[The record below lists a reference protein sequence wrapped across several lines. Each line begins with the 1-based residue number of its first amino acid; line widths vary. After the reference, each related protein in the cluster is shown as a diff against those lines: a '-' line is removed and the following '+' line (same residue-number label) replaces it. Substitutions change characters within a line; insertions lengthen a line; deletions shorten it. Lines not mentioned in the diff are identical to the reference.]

1 MKVVVERPVRADAER
16 LWGFVGRVAD
26 WADLLPTVDEVTIV
40 DDGPTPHVGARYA
53 LRQPGLP
60 RLVYEVTKYVPQ
72 EHFTWVASAPGVC
85 TTGTHTITPARD
97 GCLLTL
103 TLGWTGTL
111 SPLVAL
117 LFTTRT
123 QRYVELEA
131 DTFTALA
138 EGRRR
143 SGDR

>member
-1 MKVVVERPVRADAER
+1 MKVVVERPVRADAKR
-16 LWGFVGRVAD
+16 VWGFVGRVAD
-26 WADLLPTVDEVTIV
+26 WADLLPTVDDVSIV
-40 DDGPTPHVGARYA
+40 DGGPTPHVGARYA

-60 RLVYEVTKYVPQ
+60 RLVYEVTEYVPQ
-72 EHFTWVASAPGVC
+72 EQFIWVAAAPGVR
-85 TTGTHTITPARD
+85 TTGTHTISPTRH

-103 TLGWTGTL
+103 TLGWTGPL
-111 SPLVAL
+111 SPLVEV

-131 DTFTALA
+131 DAFTALA

-143 SGDR
+143 QR